1 MKIPLLLSL
10 CTVPFKSIS
19 AYISKTIHNVGK
31 CFQPKLNGLE
41 GRGGGHNLTLMV
53 IFIGRTV
60 EEIRRFTSTLSF
72 LTRLLNERFTK

>member
-41 GRGGGHNLTLMV
+41 GGHNLTLMV

>member
-10 CTVPFKSIS
+10 CTLPFKSIS

-41 GRGGGHNLTLMV
+41 GGGGHNLTLMV
-53 IFIGRTV
+53 ISLGRTV

-72 LTRLLNERFTK
+72 LTRLLNEHFTK

>member
-10 CTVPFKSIS
+10 CTLPFKSIS

-41 GRGGGHNLTLMV
+41 GGGHNLTLMV
-53 IFIGRTV
+53 ISLGRTV

-72 LTRLLNERFTK
+72 LTRLLNEHFTK